1 MQSNLKTKRILSCTF
16 LLCFAF
22 VFSTSAQPA
31 KIQPRVDQAQ
41 LALDNG
47 NYSHSIRI
55 AESAIE
61 ESKKANKRLFV
72 LAGMIVLAKAQ
83 ISFHKYGEAL
93 KTLVEASNT
102 IPKNESHS
110 AERAELLINFAW
122 LFRSQHKFPEAIK
135 YSKKAIALVPNNKQI
150 LAEHYLNLGRVL
162 FASGFDVSA
171 IIWLEK
177 AERLL
182 EPEHISSAKLDVYRF
197 LALAWWAKSNYQN
210 ALKYTR
216 KGETEGG
223 NTQFKQNYRQAIF
236 DSATILSESGQE
248 TLALKALNKGVA
260 LALANGNPYH
270 AGIFL
275 TSLIL
280 NSLDSDDLPKAS
292 IYLRQLEKL
301 DEYGSFTFEIILG
314 KAIFAAFQGHV
325 AEADRLFSKLGELE
339 TSSDYVV
346 PYWKI
351 AIAEK
356 HQDWHQFIKLNEEL
370 LELTTRDNFR
380 SGIPGIYFNLAK
392 AYFRLGQPVRSGSYL
407 EKCLSYVEEIR
418 GTQDA
423 SLSLGLSNTYHDA
436 YRLLAQI
443 KLETPQEAF
452 ELADLLKARLL
463 KDRINNAAITHS
475 FAISPAVRE
484 ALEELSTKYID
495 GEISS
500 VEIEKAEKG
509 ITSQIPELD
518 LEKPDLAGLGG
529 IDDLKETAIISYFF
543 TIDKK
548 LLAFVWQRG
557 QPVRTIDLGISDPE
571 ADGDAKITEQKIHD
585 LLFFKKDG
593 KALYDKFL
601 RPLNLESKHLV
612 IIPDKS
618 IWKIPFQALSPDGE
632 KYLIESTEISYAPAV
647 SVLLEQ
653 LKSPKPVRET
663 VLAFANSS
671 YDMQVL
677 QYVNA
682 EATSVARIYNSNP
695 ILNATAADFRRVSQ
709 RADILHLSMHSQVS
723 NEMPLESFLAF
734 RPLGANDGRLTVED
748 ILKIKLKKGSLIFLA
763 SCDTNNVLNGEGL
776 VSLSWAMMGSGATT
790 VISAQW
796 EANDRST
803 EVFSRKY
810 YRSYRAGNSA
820 SEAIRKA
827 AIEMINDKSS
837 NIHEPYYWANFTVNG
852 DFR

>member
-1 MQSNLKTKRILSCTF
+1 MKTGLLFCIVGTLPALCQTRPESVPVGQAREAFENGDCLKAIKLVDTEVGRGTKSNESTLFLESLDIHSGCEITHEKYEQAAKTLE
-16 LLCFAF
+16 
-22 VFSTSAQPA
+22 P
-31 KIQPRVDQAQ
+31 
-41 LALDNG
+41 
-47 NYSHSIRI
+47 
-55 AESAIE
+55 
-61 ESKKANKRLFV
+61 
-72 LAGMIVLAKAQ
+72 
-83 ISFHKYGEAL
+83 AL
-93 KTLVEASNT
+93 KAISDTT
-102 IPKNESHS
+102 IAPSRK
-110 AERAELLINFAW
+110 ALIYFQYAW
-122 LFRSQHKFPEAIK
+122 LFRSQRKFSTALD
-135 YSKKAIALVPNNKQI
+135 YSRKAIAIAPNDRYV
-150 LAEHYLNLGRVL
+150 LAAHYLNIGRIL
-162 FASGFDVSA
+162 FASGFDISA

-177 AERLL
+177 AELL
-182 EPEHISSAKLDVYRF
+182 LASEAISDVKLDTYRF
-197 LALAWWAKSNYQN
+197 LALAWWSRLDYRSAIKYAERFASSSNKTIFRY
-210 ALKYTR
+210 KH
-216 KGETEGG
+216 
-223 NTQFKQNYRQAIF
+223 RQALF
-236 DSATILSESGQE
+236 ELATILSESGQIAR
-248 TLALKALNKGVA
+248 ALHCLEQG
-260 LALANGNPYH
+260 LELSTQNGDDYQ
-270 AGIFL
+270 AGKFL
-275 TSLIL
+275 TSLL
-280 NSLDSDDLPKAS
+280 LHSLDVENTIWAS
-292 IYLRQLEKL
+292 QYLHQLEKL
-301 DEYGSFTFEIILG
+301 HGSEEFSFEIILG
-314 KAIFAAFQGHV
+314 KAIVAAFQGYM
-325 AEADRLFSKLGELE
+325 ADSERLFSELE
-339 TSSDYVV
+339 KLESSSDYVV

-356 HQDWHQFIKLNEEL
+356 HRDWHQFIKLNEEL

-380 SGIPGIYFNLAK
+380 SGIPKIYFNLAK

-475 FAISPAVRE
+475 FAISPAVKE

-500 VEIEKAEKG
+500 DEIEVAEKG

-518 LEKPDLAGLGG
+518 LEKPNLAGLGE

-548 LLAFVWQRG
+548 LFAFVWQQG
-557 QPVRTIDLGISDPE
+557 QQVRTIDLGISDAE
-571 ADGDAKITEQKIHD
+571 VDRYAKVTQQKVHD

-593 KALYDKFL
+593 KELYDKLL
-601 RPLNLESKHLV
+601 RPLNVKIKNLV

-632 KYLIESTEISYAPAV
+632 KYLIESTRISYAPAV

-653 LKSPKPVRET
+653 FKSPKPVRESL
-663 VLAFANSS
+663 LAFANSS
-671 YDMQVL
+671 YHKQIL
-677 QYVNA
+677 KYVNA
-682 EATSVARIYNSNP
+682 EATSVAKIYNSSP
-695 ILNATAADFRRVSQ
+695 ILNATAADFRRVSEK
-709 RADILHLSMHSQVS
+709 ADILHLSMHSQVS

-734 RPLGANDGRLTVED
+734 RPLAANDGRLTVED
-748 ILKIKLKKGSLIFLA
+748 LLKIKLKKGNLVFLA

-803 EVFSRKY
+803 EVFARNY

-820 SEAIRKA
+820 AEAIRRA

-837 NIHEPYYWANFTVNG
+837 NIHEPYYWANFTISG